1 MTREYGANVVNKV
14 HGPSASSSSRAKSR
28 PQLELKYPKMLPVLE
43 AYPQKDLKKLLP
55 PGGIIWRSRTDGAWC
70 GRWKGM
76 APKSARDSAWGN
88 EISAVRAVLRHVW
101 HDDLQLSGYDRDI
114 CPITDLWQEG
124 AGGVS

>member
-1 MTREYGANVVNKV
+1 MFLW
-14 HGPSASSSSRAKSR
+14 SSSKEGPPLGDINALRADMVKLNV
-28 PQLELKYPKMLPVLE
+28 PAVV
-43 AYPQKDLKKLLP
+43 QKDIKKLLP

-101 HDDLQLSGYDRDI
+101 HDYLQLSGYDRDI

-124 AGGVS
+124 AGGFS